1 MDRRG
6 SGSGTRTIPNNQEVH
21 VANTDVDAAL
31 WQEFHDLVNMSSREL
46 GEWLAVEAADTDAE
60 ELPDRAG
67 PETGRHVLAVLGKR
81 RADLT
86 RQDIELMEQVVA
98 TIRAERGEEPEP
110 TAGDPGWRHRLM
122 NLGHDPLKPVGA

>member
-1 MDRRG
+1 MA
-6 SGSGTRTIPNNQEVH
+6 H
-21 VANTDVDAAL
+21 TDVDADL

-46 GEWLAVEAADTDAE
+46 GEWLHTVSADPDAE

-86 RQDIELMEQVVA
+86 RADIELMEQVVA
-98 TIRAERGEEPEP
+98 TVRAERGEEPEP
-110 TAGDPGWRHRLM
+110 TAGDPEWRHRLM